1 MTELLTRTTTSSR
14 LNDSADSSRGGV
26 VSSVWARGIVS
37 ALWAAA
43 LGCAV
48 LLVVVLVAWAA
59 DSRSAASAASAIRT
73 ALQMWLAAHRVPMQV
88 EGGTIV
94 LAPLGLTLAL
104 GWLVARA
111 AAVLARGQ
119 QVDDPRGVGVVAVA
133 VGVPYAVIATF
144 VAAAAQ
150 SPHVRP
156 APVVA
161 LVGGLLLGILSAG
174 WGAARG
180 VGLVRACWSLLP
192 PSVGRTVAAGLGA
205 AGVLLGGGLLLVVA
219 ALSTHAAGAWS
230 DVGTLGG
237 GAVGAG
243 AVVALD
249 LVLVPNAA
257 LAAVGYLSGPGFA
270 VGGATTVSIGSVHS
284 GPLPALPLLAA
295 VPRSP
300 AGVAVELLVL
310 ATVVGAGLAAAV
322 IVARLG
328 ERLLRTML
336 LALAGGAVAGLAVAV
351 LVAGAGGSAGPGRVS
366 MVGASPGQRG
376 LGVGAEVAVVAC
388 GAAGGMTWQRGRG
401 GGSRVRTRRKGAGR
415 DAAQRTAR
423 SLGDPTREPV
433 TVIASGAFAG

>member
-1 MTELLTRTTTSSR
+1 MTELLTRTTTASR
-14 LNDSADSSRGGV
+14 LGDGERESASASGPVFG
-26 VSSVWARGIVS
+26 SVWGRGVVS

-73 ALQMWLAAHRVPMQV
+73 ALQMWLAPPGVPMPV

-104 GWLVARA
+104 GWGVARA

-119 QVDDPRGVGVVAVA
+119 QVDDPRGVGVVALA

-156 APVVA
+156 APVGA
-161 LVGGLLLGILSAG
+161 LLGGLLLGVLSAG

-192 PSVGRTVAAGLGA
+192 PPVGRTVAAGLFA
-205 AGVLLGGGLLLVVA
+205 AGALLVGGLLLVVA
-219 ALSTHAAGAWS
+219 ALSTHAAVAWS

-249 LVLVPNAA
+249 LVLIPNAA
-257 LAAVGYLSGPGFA
+257 LAAVGYVAGPGFA
-270 VGGATTVSIGSVHS
+270 VGGATTVSVGSVHS

-295 VPRSP
+295 VPHSP
-300 AGVAVELLVL
+300 AGLVVEVLVL
-310 ATVVGAGLAAAV
+310 ATVVGAGIAAAFV
-322 IVARLG
+322 IARIG

-336 LALAGGAVAGLAVAV
+336 LALAGGAVAGLTVAA
-351 LVAGAGGSAGPGRVS
+351 LVAIAGGSAGPGRMS
-366 MVGASPGQRG
+366 AVGASPWQTG
-376 LGVGAEVAVVAC
+376 LAVAAEVAVVAC
-388 GAAGGMTWQRGRG
+388 GGAGAMTWKRGR
-401 GGSRVRTRRKGAGR
+401 
-415 DAAQRTAR
+415 
-423 SLGDPTREPV
+423 
-433 TVIASGAFAG
+433 